1 MSKERSRIDKEED
14 DLLNE
19 SLNIK
24 KRSQP
29 GSVQHKSGNKQS
41 SLGRHY
47 DPPTESKEKPSLPT
61 SVHGI
66 SSVSQASPI
75 STHTKVAAIGNPSSG
90 LAGSSISA
98 VGRVANHYNSADVPE
113 SALKSPT
120 MLKAVFE
127 EKEAVRKRAIRDL
140 SPTLDL
146 SLNMGHPDVVR
157 NPFKFIET
165 AIRDAK
171 QKIQK
176 METP

>member
-1 MSKERSRIDKEED
+1 
-14 DLLNE
+14 
-19 SLNIK
+19 
-24 KRSQP
+24 
-29 GSVQHKSGNKQS
+29 
-41 SLGRHY
+41 
-47 DPPTESKEKPSLPT
+47 
-61 SVHGI
+61 
-66 SSVSQASPI
+66 
-75 STHTKVAAIGNPSSG
+75 
-90 LAGSSISA
+90 
-98 VGRVANHYNSADVPE
+98 
-113 SALKSPT
+113 